1 MIVRTKL
8 IFLKLLVVSL
18 SASFNPR
25 IFFMKS
31 SLLLAA
37 SVGTTL
43 LISACQNVAVETNVS
58 PSNFEEYFKPSS
70 VEVYDKKSILDQRY
84 HSLGLV
90 VGLACQEKPD
100 DFVARDTEARSD
112 ALIQTA
118 DMGGNGIVFNKCIR
132 LERTQSCHVSV
143 TCYAEAFVVDNGKP
157 NQNAKNLQ
165 AQASTKK
172 KPQSFDKAQQAN
184 PSDDAAKATPLVA
197 PVVAPTEPAVAAA
210 PVPAA
215 APAVPVAPEVAK
227 TNTIPVNND
236 KAAVES
242 QEIKTFKI
250 DDSGIENMTD
260 NMPAQVQ
267 KTPEVRESKQLQR
280 RNRMYK
286 IQLD

>member
-1 MIVRTKL
+1 
-8 IFLKLLVVSL
+8 
-18 SASFNPR
+18 
-25 IFFMKS
+25 MKS

-100 DFVARDTEARSD
+100 DFVARDTEARLD

-184 PSDDAAKATPLVA
+184 PSDDAAQATPLVA
-197 PVVAPTEPAVAAA
+197 PLIAPTAPAAAA
-210 PVPAA
+210 PTAPAAAAPAEPAQAA
-215 APAVPVAPEVAK
+215 APAVPAAPEVAK
-227 TNTIPVNND
+227 TSTIPVNND
-236 KAAVES
+236 KATVES

-260 NMPAQVQ
+260 NMPAHVQ

>member
-1 MIVRTKL
+1 
-8 IFLKLLVVSL
+8 
-18 SASFNPR
+18 
-25 IFFMKS
+25 MKS

-100 DFVARDTEARSD
+100 DFVARDTEARLD

-184 PSDDAAKATPLVA
+184 PSDDAAQATPLVA
-197 PVVAPTEPAVAAA
+197 PVIVPTAP
-210 PVPAA
+210 A
-215 APAVPVAPEVAK
+215 APAAPEVAK

>member
-1 MIVRTKL
+1 
-8 IFLKLLVVSL
+8 
-18 SASFNPR
+18 
-25 IFFMKS
+25 MKS

-100 DFVARDTEARSD
+100 DFVARDTEARLD

-132 LERTQSCHVSV
+132 LERTQSCYVSV

-172 KPQSFDKAQQAN
+172 KPQSFDKAQQSN
-184 PSDDAAKATPLVA
+184 PSDDAAKATPLLT
-197 PVVAPTEPAVAAA
+197 PVVAPTATA
-210 PVPAA
+210 AA
-215 APAVPVAPEVAK
+215 APAPAAAAAPAPAAAAAPAPVAPAAPEVAK
-227 TNTIPVNND
+227 TSTIPVNND

-260 NMPAQVQ
+260 NMPSQVQ
-267 KTPEVRESKQLQR
+267 STPEVRESKQLQR

>member
-8 IFLKLLVVSL
+8 FFLKLLVVSL

-100 DFVARDTEARSD
+100 DFVARDTEARLD

-184 PSDDAAKATPLVA
+184 PSDDAAQGSLLVA
-197 PVVAPTEPAVAAA
+197 PVVARTEPAVAAA
-210 PVPAA
+210 PAPAA
-215 APAVPVAPEVAK
+215 APAVPAAPEVAK
-227 TNTIPVNND
+227 TSTIPVNND
-236 KAAVES
+236 KATVES

-267 KTPEVRESKQLQR
+267 STPEVRESKQLQR